1 MSGQYGG
8 SDDPCI
14 LGYTNGVY
22 PNGTLGKG
30 NWQRFK
36 YMPTEHEKAICQA
49 PNDPW
54 IDSPRYAWWTMYFI
68 LAALVAIA
76 VVNAI
81 KRLHALNRPD
91 KFLLISIVGLPSVI
105 SFRPKISAYARLIS
119 YPQSNWLGGIIPA
132 TGPSILLFLFL
143 LFTNLICFIPRPYYR
158 PPNYGSSVLGLRTEW
173 VATAM
178 MPWIYVLSCRRNVIS
193 YLTGVSYQR
202 VMTIH
207 KYSPWI
213 CLYYSIIHTW
223 TNIIR
228 ANRQQP
234 WWYTWQNNALY
245 RNGFPPLVALAW
257 LCIMSLAPIRARFY
271 ETFYFFHMVAALI
284 FLIWMYWHTEAYL
297 NSFQYLHAT
306 AGLWGVGIAWR
317 ILSILA
323 NQGFILKGF
332 PRAELET
339 LPGDVYSM
347 KISVPPAYR
356 WKAGSHVSIRFLT
369 VRPWETHPFTIA
381 SIPNSRQYSYPNRG
395 KGSEKEVLSNSVS
408 VTETQVDSQNE
419 EQSVLK
425 NNEMYFLVQPH
436 SGLTRKLNQL
446 LSKRQGKSNLKLPCI
461 LDGPYSGFID
471 SIKSCDNLIM
481 ISGGTGIS
489 ALIPLILEV
498 NQQDQKI
505 QIEVHWATRNNE
517 VIETWFSNQ
526 DWIEK
531 VKLNVYLTTTLTE
544 ISSTREKEKVIQSES
559 ESQLKEPSRVDQL
572 EEGILPVV
580 QQSVLSNEDLTS
592 NEKSKRYSVKRERPK
607 LESIIENA
615 TNQYH
620 GRVGVVV
627 CGPKIMNLTVRNAV
641 AKSQLNI
648 IKDKTLCKELELY
661 EEMYSM

>member
-1 MSGQYGG
+1 MTLTGKYGG

-36 YMPTEHEKAICQA
+36 YYPTELEKAICQA

-54 IDSPRYAWWTMYFI
+54 IDSPRYAWWTHYYI

-81 KRLHALNRPD
+81 KRLHSLNRT
-91 KFLLISIVGLPSVI
+91 VGLPSVI
-105 SFRPKISAYARLIS
+105 SFNPKISAYARLIS
-119 YPQSNWLGGIIPA
+119 YPQSNWFNGIIPA

-178 MPWIYVLSCRRNVIS
+178 MPWIYALSSRRNVIS

-257 LCIMSLAPIRARFY
+257 LCVMSLAPIRARFY
-271 ETFYFFHMVAALI
+271 ETFYFFHMVAAMI

-306 AGLWGVGIAWR
+306 AGIWGVGIAWR

-332 PRAELET
+332 PRAELEA
-339 LPGDVYSM
+339 LPGDVFSM
-347 KISVPPAYR
+347 KISVPPTYR
-356 WKAGSHVSIRFLT
+356 WKAGSHVFLRFLT

-381 SIPNSRQYSYPNRG
+381 SIPTSSSYSYSKKG
-395 KGSEKEVLSNSVS
+395 KASEKEVLSTSVS
-408 VTETQVDSQNE
+408 VTGTQVDSQNE
-419 EQSVLK
+419 DQSNLK

-436 SGLTRKLNQL
+436 SGLTKKLYQL
-446 LSKRQGKSNLKLPCI
+446 ISKRKGKPNLKLPCI
-461 LDGPYSGFID
+461 IDGPYSGFID
-471 SIKSCDNLIM
+471 SLKSCDNLIL

-489 ALIPLILEV
+489 ALIPLILDI
-498 NQQDQKI
+498 NHHHHHHHSI
-505 QIEVHWATRNNE
+505 QIEVHWATRDKE
-517 VIETWFSNQ
+517 VIETWFTDQ

-531 VKLNVYLTTTLTE
+531 VKLNVYLTKTFDS
-544 ISSTREKEKVIQSES
+544 ISPLKEKEKVIQSQS
-559 ESQLKEPSRVDQL
+559 ESQLQEPSRVDQL

-580 QQSVLSNEDLTS
+580 QPVLSNQDLTLCS
-592 NEKSKRYSVKRERPK
+592 DEKSTRYCVKRERPD
-607 LESIIENA
+607 LEAIIEHT

-627 CGPKIMNLTVRNAV
+627 CGPKLMNLTVRNAV
-641 AKSQLNI
+641 ARSQLKI
-648 IKDKTLCKELELY
+648 IKHQTLCNELELY